1 MRMKARPGL
10 HYAPVPGGVYFAGT
24 STQFMMRGWDLLF
37 TVADVCVPLLEDGA
51 TEDDLV
57 AALGSEHARPAVRH
71 LTEGLRTHG
80 LLLEPGRLTVPEPP
94 ATVREQHAEA
104 LALLESVC
112 ADPYAAFAALRAAT
126 VVLAGPPEATGPAAR
141 GLIRAGAGRVV
152 VAGTPGEDMPEDADA
167 MLVCVGAGDE
177 PAPPEPDGRPV
188 MIVPV
193 VLDDRLLLAGPVIR
207 DGTSLRTWS
216 ALRARAL
223 AWADPAAGPPRPVAD
238 ALAGALAAQLLFE
251 TLTGVA
257 GEGDAHVVH
266 GADLAAERVA
276 VRRADAQLQVW
287 RRPGD
292 SEPAPMPG
300 VAEAVDL
307 AGTVTA
313 QWTGLVALAPGDSL
327 PQLPLALREA
337 RYRGARPGSVVAWG
351 VDKESATVAVALAA
365 LRQSAGAPLD
375 RGDPDRGDPGR
386 GSPGRGSRNVTDAAG
401 LTEDAWLLD
410 GALRLLA
417 GRTLPLHAVPVD
429 GLDPEAMRFWREIQ
443 RAEPGQYAIEVRHV
457 PGLGWLLG
465 RVESAR
471 TGETLGLAWGPDED
485 TAVQRSLG
493 TALARAQLRAVTGAG
508 ESVPLLNTDALCFVA
523 DEEII
528 ALRTRA
534 RVLRA
539 VGRARYRGCRAA
551 ADPVLGDVPLW
562 FGPVEQEPADAH

>member
-10 HYAPVPGGVYFAGT
+10 HYVPVPGGVYFAGA

-37 TVADVCVPLLEDGA
+37 KVADVCVPLLEDGA

-94 ATVREQHAEA
+94 ATVREQHAES
-104 LALLESVC
+104 LAMLESVC

-126 VVLAGPPEATGPAAR
+126 VALAGPPETTGPAAR

-152 VAGTPGEDMPEDADA
+152 VTGTAGEDIPEGADA

-177 PAPPEPDGRPV
+177 PAPPELYGRPV

-207 DGTSLRTWS
+207 DGSSLRTWS
-216 ALRARAL
+216 AFRARAL
-223 AWADPAAGPPRPVAD
+223 AWADPAVAPSRPVAD

-257 GEGDAHVVH
+257 GGVDAHVVH
-266 GADLAAERVA
+266 GADLAAERVT

-287 RRPGD
+287 RRLGD
-292 SEPAPMPG
+292 SEPAPVPG
-300 VAEAVDL
+300 VEEAVDL

-313 QWTGLVALAPGDSL
+313 QWTGLAALALGDSL
-327 PQLPLALREA
+327 PQMPLALRAA
-337 RYRGARPGSVVAWG
+337 RYGGARPGSVVAWG
-351 VDKESATVAVALAA
+351 ADQESATVAVTLAA
-365 LRQSAGAPLD
+365 LRQSASAP
-375 RGDPDRGDPGR
+375 PDRD
-386 GSPGRGSRNVTDAAG
+386 SPDRDVTGAAG

-417 GRTLPLHAVPVD
+417 GRTLLLHEVPVD

-465 RVESAR
+465 RVGSAR

-493 TALARAQLRAVTGAG
+493 TALARAQVRAVTGAG
-508 ESVPLLNTDALCFVA
+508 EGVPLLNTDALCLA
-523 DEEII
+523 GDGEII
-528 ALRTRA
+528 ALRTQARA
-534 RVLRA
+534 LRA
-539 VGRARYRGCRAA
+539 VGQARYRGFRAG